1 MHKNERT
8 RESAS
13 TIATRDC
20 ASCSWQIVAGS
31 ALLADLEAA
40 THQVQAHTTVPQ
52 RLRIRALVESYR
64 AVLGPL
70 PSRLLILAVREV
82 LEEPA
87 PVLALAPVD
96 VDGSWPAADY
106 AQRGAAA

>member
-1 MHKNERT
+1 MYKNEPT
-8 RESAS
+8 RPPLD
-13 TIATRDC
+13 TVATRDC
-20 ASCSWQIVAGS
+20 ASCSWEIVAGS

-40 THQVQAHTTVPQ
+40 AHRVQAHTTTSQ

-70 PSRLLILAVREV
+70 PSHLLILAVREV
-82 LEEPA
+82 LQEPA

-96 VDGSWPAADY
+96 VDGSWPAEDY

>member
-13 TIATRDC
+13 AIATRDC
-20 ASCSWQIVAGS
+20 ASCSWKIVAGS

-40 THQVQAHTTVPQ
+40 THRVQAHTTTSQ

-70 PSRLLILAVREV
+70 PSHLLILAVREV
-82 LEEPA
+82 LQESA

-96 VDGSWPAADY
+96 VDGSWPAEDY
-106 AQRGAAA
+106 AERGAAA

>member
-1 MHKNERT
+1 MYKNEPT
-8 RESAS
+8 RPPLD
-13 TIATRDC
+13 TVATRDC
-20 ASCSWQIVAGS
+20 ASCSWEIVAGS

-40 THQVQAHTTVPQ
+40 AHRVEAHTTTSQ

-82 LEEPA
+82 LETPA

-96 VDGSWPAADY
+96 VDGSWPAEDY